1 MKVTHIK
8 EEDKK
13 LPGEVFKEIG
23 DSLISLKMRTESILK
38 EDGLSQDLRDKYRK
52 VSEDL
57 SIVSAYFQYRAKT
70 AKGDIPLYKFEGG
83 VLIEFV
89 DSLRRLPD
97 QIISE
102 MTRDRGLADPDSE
115 DWLVAEMGTGKLA
128 ELANTISKYILQRVE
143 NNSLF
148 PEEIPTEKKRVEIET
163 KEDYLL
169 QVRSNIVAIYVTFN
183 AIDKEIK
190 EFELDKSS
198 QKNDKEYKE
207 ISRFIEETVLPN
219 LREALNT
226 ITDKLS
232 LDQIRQKYEWT
243 RITVDQILDIL
254 ADKEKD
260 KVPTPG
266 GRKVLLG
273 LKAQRPESTALR
285 ELKKL
290 LKAPKPRAI
299 VIQRDIVKS
308 QIESVGDI
316 LEIGSNE
323 DKKLIEKLQSE
334 GKLLFGT
341 MEGLS
346 EGNAYFKSF
355 SIALAKILNE
365 QVKYYQTEKDWRG
378 VPEELITQIWG
389 ESAEIEKESGDC
401 VPVAKPKERIDHLT
415 IQGEDRPFPYVLIS
429 YRRLAEYMSKTG
441 KVSGGED
448 IEGIK
453 RYINGGYTEFK
464 EDPKTG
470 KKKPVKSSY
479 VPGLVSRKYP
489 VSTGGNIIY
498 FLPLIVNE
506 GEIVDY
512 TKKDPEVGCILR
524 LSPQYS
530 KGVKLNYV
538 SFRSDTIQLIGGGK
552 QRDITMDLLTFLV
565 NTRGIKD
572 STNGNSLLKINKNE
586 ILARYKDKP
595 TYSGRPGKLEKHYKE
610 AVRKAIDAKVLLP
623 GEDKSGRLYG
633 YREEKNTR
641 GEVFSIFVFN
651 PDYLKENPT
660 DEQ

>member
-1 MKVTHIK
+1 MKVTPIK

-23 DSLISLKMRTESILK
+23 DFLISLKMRTESILK

-57 SIVSAYFQYRAKT
+57 SIVSAYFHYRAKT

-102 MTRDRGLADPDSE
+102 MTRDRGLVDLDSE
-115 DWLVAEMGTGKLA
+115 DWLIAEIGTGKLA

-143 NNSLF
+143 DNSLF
-148 PEEIPTEKKRVEIET
+148 PEEIPTEKKRVDMET

-266 GRKVLLG
+266 GRKVLLEFHT
-273 LKAQRPESTALR
+273 QRPESTSLR

-290 LKAPKPRAI
+290 LKAPKPGSI
-299 VIQRDIVKS
+299 IIQRDIVKS

-316 LEIGSNE
+316 LEIGSDRE
-323 DKKLIEKLQSE
+323 KKLIEKLQME
-334 GKLLFGT
+334 GKLLFGS

-346 EGNAYFKSF
+346 GGDAYFKSF

-365 QVKYYQTEKDWRG
+365 QVRYYQTEKDWRG
-378 VPEELITQIWG
+378 VPEELITKIWG
-389 ESAEIEKESGDC
+389 ESAEIEKESGDS

-415 IQGEDRPFPYVLIS
+415 IQGEDRPFPYVLLS
-429 YRRLAEYMSKTG
+429 YRRLAEVMSKTG

-448 IEGIK
+448 IKGIK
-453 RYINGGYTEFK
+453 RYINGGYTEFE

-470 KKKPVKSSY
+470 MKRPVKSSY
-479 VPGLVSRKYP
+479 VQGLVSKKYP
-489 VSTGGNIIY
+489 VSTGGNTII

-506 GEIVDY
+506 GEIVDL

-530 KGVKLNYV
+530 RGVKLNYV
-538 SFRSDTIQLIGGGK
+538 SFRSDTFQLIGGGK
-552 QRDITMDLLTFLV
+552 QRDITMDLLIFLV
-565 NTRGIKD
+565 NARGVKD
-572 STNGNSLLKINKNE
+572 RTTGQDTLKVNKTE
-586 ILARYKDKP
+586 LLARYKDKP
-595 TYSGRPGKLEKHYKE
+595 TYSGRPGKLKNHFKE
-610 AVRKAIDAKVLLP
+610 AVQKAIDAKILLP
-623 GEDKSGRLYG
+623 GEDRSGRLYG

-651 PDYLKENPT
+651 PDYLKDNPP